1 MYQKTELAPVPELI
15 ARIEAQIG
23 RAPKGMQAITAT
35 DSQGTPLVVRM
46 PSISD
51 KKPFPTLYWMTS
63 ELLKKEIS
71 HIEATGVI
79 KQLEERLLEDS
90 EFMQAYHASH
100 QDYVDQ
106 RFRYMT
112 EEDRAFAEQ
121 AGFMALLQKR
131 GIGGIANWD
140 TVRCLHTQYA
150 HHLCGYN
157 VIGQWMDEEFGIMDM
172 IP

>member
-1 MYQKTELAPVPELI
+1 MYQKTDLPLTPELI

-23 RAPKGMQAITAT
+23 RAPKAMQAVSAT

-46 PSISD
+46 YSIVD

-71 HIEATGVI
+71 HIEASGVI
-79 KQLEERLLEDS
+79 KQLEERLKDDE
-90 EFMQAYHASH
+90 EFLKAYHASH

-106 RFRYMT
+106 RLRYLSD
-112 EEDRAFAEQ
+112 EDKAFAEQ
-121 AGFMALLQKR
+121 AGFIEILQQK
-131 GIGGIANWD
+131 GIGGIANWN

-150 HHLCGYN
+150 HHLAGFN
-157 VIGQWMDEEFGIMDM
+157 IVGQWMDEEFGIADL